1 MVFIFL
7 FMNNIFLLKM
17 KIEDSIQ
24 KGITIRPIHKNVLK
38 PKRRKRYYYFDQ
50 EQQIQVV
57 YIVEFV

>member
-1 MVFIFL
+1 
-7 FMNNIFLLKM
+7 MNNIFLLKM